1 MVFCRVPWQCC
12 DQFYDATSMDGD
24 EGPLHIPDSLKTALF
39 AMDAAKDA
47 HKPLT
52 DDTTVITHGGESAL
66 AAPAPHGAAG
76 NGYGASHDNDATTPP
91 RAQPATTTAPVVSP
105 VGGEMGAAQGPDMG
119 GSPPARGDSVG
130 AGAMRAGARPRVSTA
145 DAADESGNP
154 MPFHPAAVGAVA
166 GTPRGS
172 SMDDGTP
179 RQALAA
185 ETGAAGGVGA
195 GGNGP
200 IFAADGAGSATGAGA
215 GAGAG
220 GGDRSG
226 GDVRRPIDPTAGYP
240 PDVPEPTYF
249 PDGSV
254 DPATVH
260 PSVAHLFLKDAD
272 SGKMY
277 VG

>member
-119 GSPPARGDSVG
+119 GSPPARGDSV
-130 AGAMRAGARPRVSTA
+130 ALITHEELAPVLASPHPCPTRARSP
-145 DAADESGNP
+145 
-154 MPFHPAAVGAVA
+154 PAAPPTSARRASHACSNSCAVSDEEA
-166 GTPRGS
+166 RKRAEE
-172 SMDDGTP
+172 SMRNIITETKEQ
-179 RQALAA
+179 RAQRALQAEA
-185 ETGAAGGVGA
+185 TAAGRNVVKVAVGRRVVVRPDRR
-195 GGNGP
+195 GNGEGR
-200 IFAADGAGSATGAGA
+200 D
-215 GAGAG
+215 
-220 GGDRSG
+220 
-226 GDVRRPIDPTAGYP
+226 
-240 PDVPEPTYF
+240 
-249 PDGSV
+249 
-254 DPATVH
+254 
-260 PSVAHLFLKDAD
+260 
-272 SGKMY
+272 
-277 VG
+277 